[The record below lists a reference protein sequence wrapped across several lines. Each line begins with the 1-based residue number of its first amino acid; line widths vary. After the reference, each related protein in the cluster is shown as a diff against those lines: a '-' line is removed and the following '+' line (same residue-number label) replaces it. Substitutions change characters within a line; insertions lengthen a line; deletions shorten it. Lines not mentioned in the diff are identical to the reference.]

1 MPFMPHLSLIRL
13 VTLLSQ
19 YGYEVLFPI
28 AVFEG
33 PAATMIAGALVA
45 TGELN
50 GYTAF
55 FVLVAADLVGDCFY
69 YSLGRWGHTRFLE
82 QIGKYLGLTEDR
94 LKPLEISFRKHDW
107 KLLLVG
113 KTQALGSLVLYFA
126 GAIRM
131 SFPRFMVWNLLA
143 TAPKTILFEMV
154 GFFLGQSILHSKKT
168 LDEVTLIT
176 FGLALLLL
184 VFYWLSQKY
193 IERKFTDPA
202 DPADP
207 AQP

>member
-1 MPFMPHLSLIRL
+1 MPHLSLIRL
-13 VTLLSQ
+13 VTLLSR

-50 GYTAF
+50 GVTAF
-55 FVLVAADLVGDCFY
+55 LVLVLADLVGDGFY

-82 QIGKYLGLTEDR
+82 QIGKYLGLTQDR
-94 LKPLEISFRKHDW
+94 LKPLEDSFRKHDW

-131 SFPRFMVWNLLA
+131 DFARFMLWNIIA
-143 TAPKTILFEMV
+143 TAPKTILFELV
-154 GFFLGQSILHSKKT
+154 GYFLGQTILNSRKYI
-168 LDEVTLIT
+168 DEVTLVT

-184 VFYWLSQKY
+184 LLYWLSKKY
-193 IERKFTDPA
+193 IERKFTDPV
-202 DPADP
+202 
-207 AQP
+207 

>member
-1 MPFMPHLSLIRL
+1 MPFMPHLTLIRL
-13 VTLLSQ
+13 ITLLSR

-45 TGELN
+45 TGEFN
-50 GYTAF
+50 GVTAF
-55 FVLVAADLVGDCFY
+55 IVLVVADLVGDAFY

-82 QIGKYLGLTEDR
+82 QIGKYLGLTQDR
-94 LKPLEISFRKHDW
+94 LKPLEDSFRKHDW

-131 SFPRFMVWNLLA
+131 DFMRFMAWNLAA
-143 TAPKTILFEMV
+143 TAPKTILFELV
-154 GFFLGQSILHSKKT
+154 GYFLGQTILHSRKYI
-168 LDEVTLIT
+168 DEVTMVT

-184 VFYWLSQKY
+184 LLYWLSKKY
-193 IERKFTDPA
+193 IERKLTDPV
-202 DPADP
+202 
-207 AQP
+207 